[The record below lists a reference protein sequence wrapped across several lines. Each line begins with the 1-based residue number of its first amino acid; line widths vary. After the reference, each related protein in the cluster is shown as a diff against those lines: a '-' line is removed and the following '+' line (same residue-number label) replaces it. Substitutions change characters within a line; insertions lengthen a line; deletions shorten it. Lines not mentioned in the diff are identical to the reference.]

1 MPYDFE
7 RDEFRYDQRAMRD
20 NDRRSRENEAR
31 IDDARRELERLERRV
46 EPVERIAAVVND
58 PDITLTPDL
67 VKVINDPALVMDRN
81 GSVMK
86 RITPQKTKITMG
98 RGPLYLPPKFKRT
111 RRKTKMDKTM
121 SKCLQEAQRKN
132 RNKNGKL
139 KKGKTMVDVMKMAHK
154 LCRKEMGTK
163 KGMVRKTARR
173 AYEKK

>member
-1 MPYDFE
+1 MAYEFE
-7 RDEFRYDQRAMRD
+7 RDEFRYGDRYLREENRRSMERERAM
-20 NDRRSRENEAR
+20 
-31 IDDARRELERLERRV
+31 DDARRELDRLERRQ
-46 EPVERIAAVVND
+46 EPAERLAAVVND
-58 PDITLTPDL
+58 PDIIIDPKM
-67 VKVINDPALVMDRN
+67 VKVINDPALAMDRN

-154 LCRKEMGTK
+154 LCRKEMGTR

-173 AYEKK
+173 AYMKK